1 MGQVSRLIKPGD
13 ITKELYK
20 KATQF
25 HRTFHGLKITNSY
38 NDIIKV
44 LNTSYYKIHMYTLEV
59 VISNQTD
66 LKAGGRVVE

>member
-25 HRTFHGLKITNSY
+25 HRTFHRLKITNSY